1 MRDNYLEEYYS
12 FLRFPSVSTDDKHK
26 EELVGCANWLVNKL
40 NRIGLQAQLVPTKR
54 HPIVWA
60 RNEHRPGRPTVM
72 IYGHYDVQPPD
83 PLELWDSPPF
93 EPVLKNGY
101 VFARGSTDNKG
112 QILAHILGIQET
124 IEEHRELPV
133 NLHLVIEGEEEIGS
147 ANLGPFLSQNR
158 EALKCDVAVISD
170 TGMIARGMPTLSYG
184 LRGVTALELKVT
196 GPKMDLH
203 SGVFGGAVANPITA
217 LAQLLA
223 TLHDRD
229 GRVAIA
235 GFYDR
240 VKPLEDWEREA
251 WRKLPVDGDKL
262 IREETG
268 VPELFGEAG
277 YNSVERIWARP
288 TAEINGIGGGYQGQG
303 TKTVIASHA
312 FAKLTFRLVPDQ
324 KGEEILELAKT
335 HLEKNLPKGVTMEVT
350 MGHSG
355 PWYLTDPHSAMGEAA
370 QRALRKAFNRDAAL
384 IREGGSIPIVSE
396 FREILGV
403 ETLLMGLALPDCR
416 AHSPNEN
423 FPLENFEGG
432 IRLNKAILQELAR
445 RFVAQTLVPAHPLN
459 RLWTDSPS
467 GEHRRT
473 CRNACATWLRQLLGH
488 VFARQRTHGH
498 WRLRAAACGQIC
510 RNGPTLGAVLRGT
523 LRATYASRRVVRH
536 ENKKTFESDP
546 IRLRVAYSKT
556 PDEENDT
563 HSNANCFAEIK
574 EGFADSIPD
583 AEEQIKA

>member
-1 MRDNYLEEYYS
+1 MRDNNHEDYYS
-12 FLRFPSVSTDDKHK
+12 FLRFPSDSTDDQYKK
-26 EELVGCANWLVNKL
+26 KLEDCARWLVNKL
-40 NRIGLQAQLVPTKR
+40 TAIGLETQLVPTKG

-60 RNEHRPGRPTVM
+60 RNKHTAGRRTVL

-101 VFARGSTDNKG
+101 VFARGATDNKG
-112 QILAHILGIQET
+112 QILAHILGIEET
-124 IEEHRELPV
+124 IEQNGDLPV

-147 ANLGPFLSQNR
+147 GNLGPFLEENR
-158 EALKCDVAVISD
+158 DALKSDVAVVSD
-170 TGMIARGMPTLSYG
+170 TGMIEKGVPTLSYG
-184 LRGVTALELKVT
+184 LRGVTALEIKVT

-203 SGVFGGAVANPITA
+203 SGIFGGAVQNPITA

-223 TLHDRD
+223 TLHDRE

-240 VKPLEDWEREA
+240 VKPLEKWEREA

-277 YNSVERIWARP
+277 YNSLERVWARP

-312 FAKLTFRLVPDQ
+312 MAKLTFRLVPDQ
-324 KGEEILELAKT
+324 EGDEILKLARA
-335 HLEKNLPKGVTMEVT
+335 HLEKNLPKGVTMEIT
-350 MGHSG
+350 DGHSG
-355 PWYLTDPHSAMGEAA
+355 PWYLTDPNSTIGKAA
-370 QRALRKAFNRDAAL
+370 QRALRKAFDRDPAL
-384 IREGGSIPIVSE
+384 IREGGSIPIVSQ
-396 FREILGV
+396 FRGILGI

-445 RFVAQTLVPAHPLN
+445 
-459 RLWTDSPS
+459 
-467 GEHRRT
+467 
-473 CRNACATWLRQLLGH
+473 
-488 VFARQRTHGH
+488 
-498 WRLRAAACGQIC
+498 
-510 RNGPTLGAVLRGT
+510 
-523 LRATYASRRVVRH
+523 
-536 ENKKTFESDP
+536 
-546 IRLRVAYSKT
+546 
-556 PDEENDT
+556 
-563 HSNANCFAEIK
+563 
-574 EGFADSIPD
+574 
-583 AEEQIKA
+583 

>member
-26 EELVGCANWLVNKL
+26 EKLVECAEWLVNKL
-40 NRIGLQAQLVPTKR
+40 NKIGLQAQLVPTKR

-112 QILAHILGIQET
+112 QILSHILGIQET

-133 NLHLVIEGEEEIGS
+133 NLQLIIEGEEEIGS
-147 ANLGPFLSQNR
+147 GNLGPFLSENR
-158 EALKCDVAVISD
+158 DALKCDVAVISD

-184 LRGVTALELKVT
+184 LRGVTSLELKLT

-223 TLHDRD
+223 TLHDRE

-240 VKPLEDWEREA
+240 VKPLEKWEREA

-262 IREETG
+262 ILKETG

-277 YNSVERIWARP
+277 YNSMERIWARP

-312 FAKLTFRLVPDQ
+312 MAKLTFRLVPDQ
-324 KGEEILELAKT
+324 DGDEILGLAEK
-335 HLEKNLPKGVTMEVT
+335 HLKKHLPPGVTMEIT
-350 MGHSG
+350 RGHSG
-355 PWYLTDPHSAMGEAA
+355 PWYLTDPRSKFGEAA
-370 QRALRKAFNRDAAL
+370 QRALKAVFGKEPAV
-384 IREGGSIPIVSE
+384 IREGGAIPIVSQ
-396 FREILGV
+396 FRDILGV

-423 FPLENFEGG
+423 FPLENLEGG
-432 IRLNKAILQELAR
+432 IRLNRAVLAELA
-445 RFVAQTLVPAHPLN
+445 
-459 RLWTDSPS
+459 
-467 GEHRRT
+467 
-473 CRNACATWLRQLLGH
+473 
-488 VFARQRTHGH
+488 
-498 WRLRAAACGQIC
+498 
-510 RNGPTLGAVLRGT
+510 
-523 LRATYASRRVVRH
+523 
-536 ENKKTFESDP
+536 KK
-546 IRLRVAYSKT
+546 
-556 PDEENDT
+556 
-563 HSNANCFAEIK
+563 
-574 EGFADSIPD
+574 
-583 AEEQIKA
+583 